1 MRFVKAVLTFV
12 SRAEGL
18 VVSWTSGYP
27 SRLNNFIVSCAE
39 GGKPPSSS
47 PGTTSAPPT
56 AGARGSVACVIPRD
70 QLRTR
75 ILYTVYMEYTT
86 IHMLLEFGQLVE
98 SQYQFRQDVATSV
111 WLTHNSKLM
120 SRVDSS
126 VSHSALSEWPA
137 FIRSLSW
144 KCKKCKNDAE
154 NICGSAVASSQ
165 SMNVKHAACLTYVQ
179 PVWDNRVKIASKQA
193 RHFEWPLTSVS
204 T

>member
-27 SRLNNFIVSCAE
+27 SRFNNFIVSCAE

-98 SQYQFRQDVATSV
+98 RQYQFRQDVATSV
-111 WLTHNSKLM
+111 WLTHNLCGQPTFQWLVHVEAHVKSGFFSLP
-120 SRVDSS
+120 
-126 VSHSALSEWPA
+126 LCA
-137 FIRSLSW
+137 FW
-144 KCKKCKNDAE
+144 
-154 NICGSAVASSQ
+154 VASLHPVPELEMQ
-165 SMNVKHAACLTYVQ
+165 EVQKRCRKHMRFSCC
-179 PVWDNRVKIASKQA
+179 I
-193 RHFEWPLTSVS
+193 ESVHEC
-204 T
+204 